1 MDLQTEWTQFEPNY
15 LLKGYLDSIYY
26 LYCISSLC
34 LPALQMA
41 FMWLQ
46 FRGSWKTMTVPSCPC
61 KEVGLPHSLSWV
73 PAEMSFVIDS
83 DFVPS
88 NPPHVCAERM
98 PPREDRVVGVVEEE
112 KGGSGIWDGGG
123 VVVRW
128 PAEPM
133 QHEVNGC

>member
-1 MDLQTEWTQFEPNY
+1 
-15 LLKGYLDSIYY
+15 
-26 LYCISSLC
+26 
-34 LPALQMA
+34 MA

-73 PAEMSFVIDS
+73 PAEMSLVIDS

-88 NPPHVCAERM
+88 NPPHVCGERM
-98 PPREDRVVGVVEEE
+98 PPREDRAVGVVEEE